1 MARTKF
7 ASRVDVA
14 GNTAWKMTSRALRRN
29 RIVVQNPSDAEEKEL
44 LADTNVS
51 SILGEVADWYVF
63 LDFPWLKLP
72 QRREVEVTG
81 ELGTEEWGGRWLV
94 ARRPRGSSKPP
105 RECREE
111 MEEVGGEE

>member
-51 SILGEVADWYVF
+51 SILGEVVDW
-63 LDFPWLKLP
+63 
-72 QRREVEVTG
+72 
-81 ELGTEEWGGRWLV
+81 
-94 ARRPRGSSKPP
+94 
-105 RECREE
+105 
-111 MEEVGGEE
+111 